1 MSLHLDTTSSVLS
14 KPFLAMLPKHK
25 SDDETAGHFE
35 HVLLDDLYE
44 PLRGLY
50 NIVQSHKSTKL
61 IKEKLPASAP
71 KMPLP
76 RMLQGDAS
84 NKLSYMPS
92 VIFDYVVDAQTKCLQ
107 QWHYTYEHLHF
118 HVAVYDRSLPG
129 PSDDELCLLIAWLL
143 YARNM
148 APSHC
153 NMRLDIYLYLTPFVK
168 EAPLASDVVLSPLQ
182 VNTGFTQSC
191 SKENEIIIYRHEEWF
206 KVTLHESIHAFNLDP
221 EHNEYFEP
229 KLHELILVAPTI
241 NFTISEMYT
250 EVWARILTVVLKCLQ
265 QSPKDADTFLLYAT
279 LCLEVERLF
288 ALYQRDKVLAHM
300 QLTYESLLDQ
310 RSTAA
315 LQQFQ
320 QTTHVLSYYVMAS
333 VCMAF
338 YPSFLVWCDE
348 HNGGDSIV
356 KFDNGNNLPFF
367 QFLTQHYARVP
378 MHVTPRK
385 SNVLAQTLRMS
396 VFGGGRLD

>member
-1 MSLHLDTTSSVLS
+1 MSLHLDPTSSVLA

-25 SDDETAGHFE
+25 AQDETAGHFE
-35 HVLLDDLYE
+35 HVLLEDLYE

-50 NIVQSHKSTKL
+50 NVVQNNKSSKL

-76 RMLQGDAS
+76 RMLQGDVRQ
-84 NKLSYMPS
+84 KLSYMPS
-92 VIFDYVVDAQTKCLQ
+92 VIYDYLVDQETTCLQ
-107 QWHYTYEHLHF
+107 QLHYTYEHLHF

-129 PSDDELCLLIAWLL
+129 PTEDELCLLIAWLL

-153 NMRLDIYLYLTPFVK
+153 NMRLDIYLYMTPFVK
-168 EAPLASDVVLSPLQ
+168 ETPLGSNEVLSPLH
-182 VNTGFTQSC
+182 VNTGFTQAC
-191 SKENEIIIYRHEEWF
+191 SKENEIVIYRHEEWF

-221 EHNEYFEP
+221 EHNEYFEA
-229 KLHELILVAPTI
+229 KLHDLILVGPTVK
-241 NFTISEMYT
+241 FTVSEMYT
-250 EVWARILTVVLKCLQ
+250 EVWARILTVVLKCLH
-265 QSPKDADTFLLYAT
+265 QSPKDAETFLLYAT

-288 ALYQRDKVLAHM
+288 ALYQRDKVLAYM
-300 QLTYESLLDQ
+300 QLNYANLIDP
-310 RSTAA
+310 RSAAA

-320 QTTHVLSYYVMAS
+320 QNTHVLSYYVLAS

-348 HNGGDSIV
+348 HNGSDAVV

-367 QFLTQHYARVP
+367 TFLSQHFARVP
-378 MHVTPRK
+378 MQLTPRK
-385 SNVLAQTLRMS
+385 SNVLTQTLRMS
-396 VFGGGRLD
+396 VFGGGRLE

>member
-1 MSLHLDTTSSVLS
+1 MSLHLDTTSSVLA

-25 SDDETAGHFE
+25 SDDDTSGHFE
-35 HVLLDDLYE
+35 NVLLDDLYE

-50 NIVQSHKSTKL
+50 NIVQNHKATKL
-61 IKEKLPASAP
+61 IKEKLPVTV

-76 RMLQGDAS
+76 RMLQTQRPLD
-84 NKLSYMPS
+84 YMPS
-92 VIFDYVVDAQTKCLQ
+92 IIYDYIVDPTTRCLQ

-118 HVAVYDRSLPG
+118 YVAVYDRSM
-129 PSDDELCLLIAWLL
+129 PSPSEDELCLLIAWLL

-153 NMRLDIYLYLTPFVK
+153 NMRLDIYLYLTPFMK
-168 EAPLASDVVLSPLQ
+168 EVPLSGNVVLSPME

-191 SKENEIIIYRHEEWF
+191 SKENEIVIYRQEEWF
-206 KVTLHESIHAFNLDP
+206 KVTLHESIHAFGLDP
-221 EHNEYFEP
+221 QYNDYFET
-229 KLHELILVAPTI
+229 KLREVIMVGPTI
-241 NFTISEMYT
+241 HFTVSEMYT

-265 QSPKDADTFLLYAT
+265 QSPDDADTFLLYVK

-288 ALYQRDKVLAHM
+288 ALFQRDKVLTHM
-300 QLTYESLLDQ
+300 LLTYTDLLDQ
-310 RSTAA
+310 RSMAG

-320 QTTHVLSYYVMAS
+320 QKTHVLSYYVMAS

-338 YPSFLVWCDE
+338 YQSFLVWCEE
-348 HNGGDSIV
+348 HNGADTIV
-356 KFDNGNNLPFF
+356 KFDNGNNLPFYT
-367 QFLTQHYARVP
+367 FLAQ
-378 MHVTPRK
+378 HVTRAPLKLSPRK
-385 SNVLAQTLRMS
+385 SNVLMQTLRMS